1 MRGLYDCLPC
11 PRQARGAKR
20 LKATWSI
27 RRRLI
32 PLVALCGTH
41 VGVPF
46 ESIEYLSRGAAIH
59 DPVERGA
66 PVRQPDV
73 EPSNK
78 LQLVPSSDL
87 LLGPLRLRGTKDCN
101 DLSRL
106 CRRRTGD
113 PLQVHRVPCG
123 YEAPNPNQQ
132 RDYRNRWALHG
143 LLDLEPWTTCWTLWV
158 FQNLRRAM
166 TRNKHHI
173 SKPPE
178 CAASL
183 PVVGGSGRRRQT
195 RTGVRRLQEPAVD
208 RNASYMRALL
218 FCWLDR

>member
-1 MRGLYDCLPC
+1 MGSGRQPVPELIDCQRGVAHQWRRRLRRRRAHRPAAGFLFMD
-11 PRQARGAKR
+11 QERGAKR
-20 LKATWSI
+20 VKATWSI

-32 PLVALCGTH
+32 PLVALCGAH

-46 ESIEYLSRGAAIH
+46 ESVEYLGRGAAIH

-87 LLGPLRLRGTKDCN
+87 LLGALRLRGTKDCN

-106 CRRRTGD
+106 CRRRIGD
-113 PLQVHRVPCG
+113 PLQVHRVLCG

-143 LLDLEPWTTCWTLWV
+143 LLDLETSTTCWTL
-158 FQNLRRAM
+158 
-166 TRNKHHI
+166 
-173 SKPPE
+173 
-178 CAASL
+178 
-183 PVVGGSGRRRQT
+183 
-195 RTGVRRLQEPAVD
+195 
-208 RNASYMRALL
+208 
-218 FCWLDR
+218 